1 MAEPDERRSIL
12 VKPNSKRAIDQAK
25 AALERELGRELTYG
39 DFLANMALSML
50 VSLGQ
55 SITRGA
61 EVTGRDPW
69 RK

>member
-1 MAEPDERRSIL
+1 MPEADDRRTIM

-25 AALERELGRELTYG
+25 VALEKELGREMTYG
-39 DFLANMALSML
+39 EFLATLALNVL
-50 VSLGQ
+50 IGLGQ